1 MNLTNI
7 YNKYLAIIEEH
18 GDDTYFGKINN
29 TTSFSFYI
37 DSSGTGDCLSWFLNE
52 EDNTHEEENKKKYK
66 RFVLSFKPEDES
78 NLIIALDYV
87 IEETI
92 KGKKEPKIHRSGF
105 EYCFSL
111 VNEDTNNSVYKFD
124 DNSTFISKDYDNFEY
139 SEESISFII
148 DNLNFDKKELK
159 DMYNLKFDY
168 EIPVDGLINF
178 LINSIDSIKT
188 FEYQDNIK
196 PKHSLK

>member
-18 GDDTYFGKINN
+18 GDDTYFGKTNN
-29 TTSFSFYI
+29 TTSFSFNI
-37 DSSGTGDCLSWFLNE
+37 DYSGTGDCLHWFLNE
-52 EDNTHEEENKKKYK
+52 EDNTHEEEYKKKYK
-66 RFVLSFKPEDES
+66 RFVLIFKPEDES
-78 NLIIALDYV
+78 NLIIALDYI

-111 VNEDTNNSVYKFD
+111 VNEETNNSVYKFD
-124 DNSTFISKDYDNFEY
+124 NNSTFISHDYDNFEY

-159 DMYNLKFDY
+159 DMYNLKFYY
-168 EIPVDGLINF
+168 EIPADGLISF
-178 LINSIDSIKT
+178 LINSIESIKT

>member
-18 GDDTYFGKINN
+18 DDDTYFGKINN
-29 TTSFSFYI
+29 TTSFSFDI
-37 DSSGTGDCLSWFLNE
+37 DYSGTGDCLSWFLNE

-111 VNEDTNNSVYKFD
+111 VDEDTNNSVYKFD

-188 FEYQDNIK
+188 FEYKDNIK
-196 PKHSLK
+196 HKPSLK